1 MIAESLV
8 KAAPLL
14 FCAISFLLA
23 WKAGIVNI
31 GAEGQF
37 LAGAL
42 AAAAVLT
49 RVHAPGPILLLA
61 ALPAGALAGAGWA
74 GIASWL
80 AQKRGVLDVL
90 ATILLNFVA
99 AGLVSVSVHGFLQE
113 RIRTFP
119 QSDPVP
125 DAARLPLLV
134 PGTRLHAGILIPLV
148 LALVLARFL
157 RATRGGFRVR
167 AAGAGPR
174 AAEFAGIDVGRV
186 RRAAFL
192 ASGATAGLGG
202 AVELAGVSGRLFE
215 SFSPGFGYLGLAV
228 AVVGGFSPLGAIAA
242 AGAFGGLNVLAT
254 FLQRRAG
261 ISAAS
266 ALVIEAMLLLA
277 ALASPRVRSRWRSRN
292 ERPA

>member
-14 FCAISFLLA
+14 FCALSFLLA

-49 RVHAPGPILLLA
+49 RVHAAGPVLLLA
-61 ALPAGALAGAGWA
+61 ALPAGTLAGAAWA
-74 GIASWL
+74 GAASWL
-80 AQKRGVLDVL
+80 AQRRGVLDVL

-99 AGLVSVSVHGFLQE
+99 AGLVSVAAHGFLQE
-113 RIRTFP
+113 RARTFP

-125 DAARLPLLV
+125 EGARLAILV
-134 PGTRLHAGILIPLV
+134 PGTRVHAGILAPVV
-148 LALVLARFL
+148 LALVLAWVL
-157 RATRGGFRVR
+157 RATRAGFRVR

-174 AAEFAGIDVGRV
+174 ASEFAGINVRRV
-186 RRAAFL
+186 RSAAFL
-192 ASGATAGLGG
+192 LSGAVAGLGG

-228 AVVGGFSPLGAIAA
+228 AVVGGFSPVGAVAA
-242 AGAFGGLNVLAT
+242 AWAFGGLNVLAT

-261 ISAAS
+261 VSAAS
-266 ALVIEAMLLLA
+266 ALVVEAGLLLA
-277 ALASPRVRSRWRSRN
+277 ALAAPRLRSRFRPER

>member
-1 MIAESLV
+1 MIAETLV
-8 KAAPLL
+8 KGAPLL
-14 FCAISFLLA
+14 FCALSFLLA

-37 LAGAL
+37 LVGAL

-49 RVHAPGPILLLA
+49 GNRAPGAMLLLA
-61 ALPAGALAGAGWA
+61 ALPIGALAGAAWA

-80 AQKRGVLDVL
+80 ARKRGVLDVL

-99 AGLVSVSVHGFLQE
+99 VGLVSVAVHGFLQE
-113 RIRTFP
+113 RSRTFP
-119 QSDPVP
+119 QTDPVP
-125 DAARLPLLV
+125 ESARLPLLV
-134 PGTRLHAGILIPLV
+134 PGTRLHAGVVIPVV
-148 LALVLARFL
+148 LALLLAWFL

-192 ASGATAGLGG
+192 VSGGIAGLGG

-228 AVVGGFSPLGAIAA
+228 AVVGGLSPAGAIAA
-242 AGAFGGLNVLAT
+242 AGAFGGLNVLASL
-254 FLQRRAG
+254 LQRRAG
-261 ISAAS
+261 VSAAS
-266 ALVIEAMLLLA
+266 ALVVEAALLLA
-277 ALASPRVRSRWRSRN
+277 ALAVPRLRSLGPGGARRT
-292 ERPA
+292 

>member
-8 KAAPLL
+8 KGAPLL
-14 FCAISFLLA
+14 FCALSFLLA

-49 RVHAPGPILLLA
+49 GARAPGTILLLA
-61 ALPAGALAGAGWA
+61 ALPAGALAGAAWA
-74 GIASWL
+74 EIASWL
-80 AQKRGVLDVL
+80 ARKRGVLDVL

-99 AGLVSVSVHGFLQE
+99 AGLVSVAVHGFLQE
-113 RIRTFP
+113 RSRTFP
-119 QSDPVP
+119 QTDPVP
-125 DAARLPLLV
+125 ESARLPLLV
-134 PGTRLHAGILIPLV
+134 PGTRLHAGVVIPVV
-148 LALVLARFL
+148 LALLLARYL

-174 AAEFAGIDVGRV
+174 AAEFAGIDVVRV

-192 ASGATAGLGG
+192 VSGGIAGLGG

-228 AVVGGFSPLGAIAA
+228 AVVGGLSPSGAIAA
-242 AGAFGGLNVLAT
+242 AAAFGGLNVLASL
-254 FLQRRAG
+254 LQRRAG
-261 ISAAS
+261 VSAAS
-266 ALVIEAMLLLA
+266 ALVVEAALLLA
-277 ALASPRVRSRWRSRN
+277 ALVVPRLRSLGPGGTRQ
-292 ERPA
+292 A

>member
-8 KAAPLL
+8 KGAPLL
-14 FCAISFLLA
+14 FCALSFLLA

-42 AAAAVLT
+42 AAAAVFA
-49 RVHAPGPILLLA
+49 RVRAPGAVLLLA
-61 ALPAGALAGAGWA
+61 ALPIGALAGAAWA

-80 AQKRGVLDVL
+80 ARKRGVLDVL

-99 AGLVSVSVHGFLQE
+99 AGLVSVAVHGFLQE
-113 RIRTFP
+113 RSRTFP
-119 QSDPVP
+119 QTDPVP
-125 DAARLPLLV
+125 EAARLPLLL
-134 PGTRLHAGILIPLV
+134 PGTRLHAGVVIPVV
-148 LALVLARFL
+148 LALLLARFL
-157 RATRGGFRVR
+157 HATRGGFRVR

-192 ASGATAGLGG
+192 VSGAIAGLGG

-228 AVVGGFSPLGAIAA
+228 AVVGGLSPAGAIAA
-242 AGAFGGLNVLAT
+242 AAAFGGLNVLASL
-254 FLQRRAG
+254 LQRRAG
-261 ISAAS
+261 VSAAS
-266 ALVIEAMLLLA
+266 ALVVEAALLLA
-277 ALASPRVRSRWRSRN
+277 ALAAPRLRTL
-292 ERPA
+292 RPGGTRRA

>member
-1 MIAESLV
+1 VIAESLV

-14 FCAISFLLA
+14 FCALSFLLA

-42 AAAAVLT
+42 AAAAVFT
-49 RVHAPGPILLLA
+49 RISAPGPVLAVA
-61 ALPAGALAGAGWA
+61 ALVAGALAGAAWA

-80 AQKRGVLDVL
+80 AQSRGVLDVL

-99 AGLVSVSVHGFLQE
+99 AGLVSVAVHGFLQE
-113 RIRTFP
+113 RAGTFP
-119 QSDPVP
+119 QSDAVP
-125 DAARLPLLV
+125 ETARLPLLI
-134 PGTRLHAGILIPLV
+134 PGTRLHAGVLIPVVVAFL
-148 LALVLARFL
+148 LFRFL

-174 AAEFAGIDVGRV
+174 AAEFAGIAVARV

-192 ASGATAGLGG
+192 VSGAVAGAGG

-228 AVVGGFSPLGAIAA
+228 AVVGGLSPVGAIAA
-242 AGAFGGLNVLAT
+242 AWAFGGLNVAAT

-261 ISAAS
+261 VSAAS
-266 ALVIEAMLLLA
+266 ALVIEGGLLLA
-277 ALASPRVRSRWRSRN
+277 ALAAPRG
-292 ERPA
+292 RPRRHRGIP